1 MLYFMHS
8 AMPGQSTMIL
18 RSLVVG
24 PFATNCYIMGSS
36 SGGQGM
42 IIDPGA
48 NAAAIL
54 KTVQEAGLSISLIV
68 ITHAHIDHVGA
79 LRKVQDKTHAQF
91 ALHEAE
97 RGLMLA
103 APMRMLTSLGLT
115 PLKSPH
121 RPDRLLKDGDR
132 IQVGELSFDVL
143 YTPGHTSGGIC
154 LLGHDVVFSG
164 DTLFNTGIGRTD
176 LPGGNHERLIN
187 SIHEKLMVLP
197 DETVVYPGHGP
208 PTTIGAERQ
217 ANPFL
222 R

>member
-1 MLYFMHS
+1 
-8 AMPGQSTMIL
+8 MIL
-18 RSLVVG
+18 KSLVVG
-24 PFATNCYIMGSS
+24 PFATNCYILGSS
-36 SGGQGM
+36 SGGQGL

-54 KTVQEAGLSISLIV
+54 KTVQEAGLTISLIV

-79 LRKVQDKTHAQF
+79 LRKVQDRTHAQF

-97 RGLMLA
+97 KGLMLA
-103 APMRMLTSLGLT
+103 APMRMLTPLGIT
-115 PLKSPH
+115 PLNSSHK
-121 RPDRLLKDGDR
+121 PDRLLRDGDR
-132 IQVGELSFDVL
+132 IEVGDLSFDVL
-143 YTPGHTSGGIC
+143 YTPGHSSGGIC

-164 DTLFNTGIGRTD
+164 DTLFNTGIGSTNP
-176 LPGGNHERLIN
+176 PGGSYDRLIN

-208 PTTIGAERQ
+208 PTTIGAERR